1 MDHTVR
7 DKLPVSETTELALL
21 DLIVPSEEQ
30 KKVLVIEGGLCLA
43 KLREKLPQAEI
54 TAVSADKYAEEDFPV
69 SGVKFLT
76 ADYTAESLDFAEKT
90 FDYIIAP
97 RALELCGNPQD
108 IAAGIGQFIKD
119 TGFLLTSF
127 LNIRYWKIIRELRD
141 GHFFYFCRHMY
152 TKEEMDRLLC
162 ASFYKDTVFTPIK
175 NAAPQDFLQQLLD
188 IGFENRRDDLETE
201 IWLVKAGRST
211 PEIAALKSLYT
222 AQIRKEL
229 ARLLHRVEYDVERE
243 RSLIELQELC
253 EKENIFVDYLAEF
266 MIQTVVHIDVVTNI
280 ISDSF
285 IHVGKTAEAQI
296 LQKKLSEEL

>member
-1 MDHTVR
+1 MDNTMRDGIPVR
-7 DKLPVSETTELALL
+7 DVTELMLL
-21 DLIVPSEEQ
+21 DFIIPSGER

-43 KLREKLPQAEI
+43 LLRKKLPKAEI
-54 TAVSADKYAEEDFPV
+54 IAVSVNKYAAEDYPV
-69 SGVKFLT
+69 SGVEFLT
-76 ADYTAESLDFAEKT
+76 ADYTTEPLDFAEKT

-97 RALELCGNPQD
+97 RVLELCGNPQD

-162 ASFYKDTVFTPIK
+162 ASFYKDTVFAPIK

-222 AQIRKEL
+222 PQIRKQL

-243 RSLIELQELC
+243 RSLVELQELC
-253 EKENIFVDYLAEF
+253 EKENIFADYLAEF
-266 MIQTVVHIDVVTNI
+266 MAQTVVHYKVTGNVI
-280 ISDSF
+280 TKF
-285 IHVGKTAEAQI
+285 LKQNGKSSEAEI
-296 LQKKLSEEL
+296 LERIFNE

>member
-1 MDHTVR
+1 MDYTMR
-7 DKLPVSETTELALL
+7 DVLPVRETTELALL
-21 DLIVPSEEQ
+21 DFVVPSEE
-30 KKVLVIEGGLCLA
+30 KDKVLVIEGGRCLA
-43 KLREKLPQAEI
+43 QLREKLPQAEI
-54 TAVSADKYAEEDFPV
+54 FAVSVNKYAAEDYPV
-69 SGVKFLT
+69 SGVEFLN
-76 ADYTAESLDFAEKT
+76 ADYTTEPLDFAEKT

-108 IAAGIGQFIKD
+108 IAAGIGQFLKD

-152 TKEEMDRLLC
+152 TKEEMDRFLC
-162 ASFYKDTVFTPIK
+162 ASFYKDTVFAPIK

-222 AQIRKEL
+222 PQIRKEL

-253 EKENIFVDYLAEF
+253 EKENIFADYLAEF
-266 MIQTVVHIDVVTNI
+266 MAQTVVHYKVTGNVI
-280 ISDSF
+280 TKF
-285 IHVGKTAEAQI
+285 LKQNGKSSEAEI
-296 LQKKLSEEL
+296 LERIFNE

>member
-1 MDHTVR
+1 MNYVVR
-7 DKLPVSETTELALL
+7 DDIPIAEVTESVLV
-21 DLIVPSEEQ
+21 DFVVRSTE
-30 KKVLVIEGGLCLA
+30 KKRVLVIEGGNCLA
-43 KLREKLPQAEI
+43 QLREKLPQAEI
-54 TAVSADKYAEEDFPV
+54 IAVSADKYAEEDYPV

-76 ADYTAESLDFAEKT
+76 VDYTAEALDFAEKT

-108 IAAGIGQFIKD
+108 IAAGIGQFLKD

-162 ASFYKDTVFTPIK
+162 ASFYKDSSFVPIK
-175 NAAPQDFLQQLLD
+175 KAAPQDFLEQLLKF
-188 IGFENRRDDLETE
+188 GFENRRDDLETE

-222 AQIRKEL
+222 PQIRKQL

-243 RSLIELQELC
+243 RSLVELQELC
-253 EKENIFVDYLAEF
+253 EKENIFADYLAEF
-266 MIQTVVHIDVVTNI
+266 MAQTVVHYKVTGNVI
-280 ISDSF
+280 TKF
-285 IHVGKTAEAQI
+285 LKQNGKSSEAEI
-296 LQKKLSEEL
+296 LERMFNE

>member
-1 MDHTVR
+1 MNYVVR
-7 DKLPVSETTELALL
+7 DDIPIAEATESVLV
-21 DLIVPSEEQ
+21 DFVVRSTE
-30 KKVLVIEGGLCLA
+30 KKRVLVIEGGNCLA
-43 KLREKLPQAEI
+43 QLREKLPQAEI
-54 TAVSADKYAEEDFPV
+54 IAVSADKYAEEDYPV

-76 ADYTAESLDFAEKT
+76 VDYTAEALDFAEKT

-108 IAAGIGQFIKD
+108 IAAGIGQFLKD

-127 LNIRYWKIIRELRD
+127 LNVRHWQIIQELRD

-162 ASFYKDTVFTPIK
+162 ASFYKDTVFAPIK

-222 AQIRKEL
+222 PQIRKQL

-243 RSLIELQELC
+243 RSLVELQELC
-253 EKENIFVDYLAEF
+253 EKENIFADYLAEF
-266 MIQTVVHIDVVTNI
+266 MAQTVVHYKVTGNVI
-280 ISDSF
+280 TKF
-285 IHVGKTAEAQI
+285 LKQNGKSSEAEI
-296 LQKKLSEEL
+296 LERIFNE

>member
-1 MDHTVR
+1 MDYAIR
-7 DKLPVSETTELALL
+7 DSIPISETTGSALL
-21 DLIVPSEEQ
+21 DFVVQTAE
-30 KKVLVIEGGLCLA
+30 KKRVLVIEGGNCLA
-43 KLREKLPQAEI
+43 QLREKLPQAEI
-54 TAVSADKYAEEDFPV
+54 FAVSADKYVEEDFPV

-76 ADYTAESLDFAEKT
+76 ADYTAEPLDFAEKT

-127 LNIRYWKIIRELRD
+127 LNVRHWQIIQELRD
-141 GHFFYFCRHMY
+141 GHFYYFCRHMY

-162 ASFYKDTVFTPIK
+162 ASFYKDSSFVPIK
-175 NAAPQDFLQQLLD
+175 KAAPQDFLEQLLKF
-188 IGFENRRDDLETE
+188 GFENRRDDLETE

-222 AQIRKEL
+222 PQIRKQL

-243 RSLIELQELC
+243 RSLVELQELC
-253 EKENIFVDYLAEF
+253 EKENIFADYLAEF
-266 MIQTVVHIDVVTNI
+266 MAQTVVHYKVTGNVI
-280 ISDSF
+280 TKF
-285 IHVGKTAEAQI
+285 LKQNGKSSEAEI
-296 LQKKLSEEL
+296 LVRMFNE